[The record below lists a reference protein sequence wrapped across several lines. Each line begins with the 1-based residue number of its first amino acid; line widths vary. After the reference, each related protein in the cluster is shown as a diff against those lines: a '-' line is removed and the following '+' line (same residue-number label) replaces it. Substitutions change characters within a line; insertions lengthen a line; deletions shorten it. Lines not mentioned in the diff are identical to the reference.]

1 MLQFTFP
8 FFSFS
13 LISPRHHVT
22 SITFATSS
30 LLSPHHHI
38 TLSPLHLA
46 LILALILILVLILAS
61 SLPHPCPCPFP
72 HLCIPLSIP
81 FLGHHICSSLILGLS
96 LLISTLILMYLLYLP
111 FHLCPR
117 SRPLVSSLA
126 LITTCSLILEHV
138 LSVFFSHHRH
148 PSLGSLISP
157 YLCFPSCTYTT
168 WSVPSLP
175 LVLISLLL

>member
-1 MLQFTFP
+1 M
-8 FFSFS
+8 
-13 LISPRHHVT
+13 SP
-22 SITFATSS
+22 
-30 LLSPHHHI
+30 
-38 TLSPLHLA
+38 LSPLPPLHSYLHITTSPCHPFT
-46 LILALILILVLILAS
+46 LPS
-61 SLPHPCPCPFP
+61 SLPSSSSSSSSPPHPCPCPFP

-81 FLGHHICSSLILGLS
+81 FLGHHICSSLILSLS

-148 PSLGSLISP
+148 PSPGSLISP

-168 WSVPSLP
+168 WSVPGLP